1 MSVGQVCV
9 DVDLLLDPGGEV
21 RDVAVNPGSEHFTE
35 AHAAP
40 RRQAEQRPAT
50 AALLTHQWAAAV
62 TLNTH
67 VKHTHTEKL
76 CGLCTSCLDWCR
88 CYHAGV
94 DGSSFIAGTKHSGSD
109 GLHVEVGLT
118 LRQRDDPDLPFL
130 QFKGHCTKNTG

>member
-67 VKHTHTEKL
+67 TLNTHTL
-76 CGLCTSCLDWCR
+76 RNCVASVL
-88 CYHAGV
+88 HAGLV
-94 DGSSFIAGTKHSGSD
+94 QMLPCRSRRFQLHSR
-109 GLHVEVGLT
+109 HKAFWE
-118 LRQRDDPDLPFL
+118 
-130 QFKGHCTKNTG
+130 

>member
-50 AALLTHQWAAAV
+50 AALLAHQWAAAV

-76 CGLCTSCLDWCR
+76 CGLGTSCCTLMWVQMLPCR
-88 CYHAGV
+88 
-94 DGSSFIAGTKHSGSD
+94 SRRFQLHSR
-109 GLHVEVGLT
+109 HKAFWE
-118 LRQRDDPDLPFL
+118 
-130 QFKGHCTKNTG
+130 